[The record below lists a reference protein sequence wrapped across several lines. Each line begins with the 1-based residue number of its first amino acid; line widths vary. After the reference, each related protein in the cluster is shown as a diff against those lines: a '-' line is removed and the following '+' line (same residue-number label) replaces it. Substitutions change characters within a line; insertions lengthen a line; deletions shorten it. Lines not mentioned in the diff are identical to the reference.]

1 MNRVLA
7 IAFKDLRSTWR
18 NLPALMMMLAAP
30 LALSALLGFAFG
42 GSSSGFSI
50 AATKVAVVNL
60 DRAPAARATA
70 TPGATVAPAAAQA
83 AVGQTVVGILKSK
96 GLKDI
101 LTVTSKPSVAAARKS
116 VDDGKD
122 AVAVIIP
129 ADLSKAVFGT
139 GTTTK
144 SAI

>member
-18 NLPALMMMLAAP
+18 NIPALMMMLAAP

-60 DRAPAARATA
+60 DRAPAASATA
-70 TPGATVAPAAAQA
+70 ASATAAPAQA
-83 AVGQTVVGILKSK
+83 SVGQTVVGILKGK
-96 GLKDI
+96 ALKDI
-101 LTVTSKPSVAAARKS
+101 LATTVKPTAEAARKS
-116 VDDGKD
+116 VDDGKE

-129 ADLSKAVFGT
+129 ADLSTAIFGT
-139 GTTTK
+139 NT
-144 SAI
+144 SARSSIEL